1 MIAAA
6 MDMLRTAAHCRA
18 SNEAFASCDYLVLEF
33 FTTFSSSMEPKHTCF
48 QCRGTFD
55 MIRRLPEIN
64 VYISSCSAKPS
75 SFNITIPFKTLPLS
89 EIPNHMHHH
98 VIEWVLL
105 FE

>member
-18 SNEAFASCDYLVLEF
+18 SNEAFASCDYLVLKF
-33 FTTFSSSMEPKHTCF
+33 FTIFSSSMEPKHTCF
-48 QCRGTFD
+48 QCTGTFD

-64 VYISSCSAKPS
+64 
-75 SFNITIPFKTLPLS
+75 TLPLS
-89 EIPNHMHHH
+89 EIPNRMHHH